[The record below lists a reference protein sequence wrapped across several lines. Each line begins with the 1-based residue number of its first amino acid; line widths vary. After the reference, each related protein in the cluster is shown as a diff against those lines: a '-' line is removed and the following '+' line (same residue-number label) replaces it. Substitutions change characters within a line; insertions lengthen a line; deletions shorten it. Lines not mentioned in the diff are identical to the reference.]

1 MHSTL
6 NLSTWTVGLAELY
19 SRNSTFILTPTRM
32 PTSNLIN
39 KEETKVA
46 AAGMRSISE
55 KNYRKVLQRRKY
67 YVYIRL
73 HTYYK
78 MYRLTFG
85 LPHGFNYMKFNH
97 KYNGCYNNSC
107 QRSFWYVRE
116 TGSQKFQR

>member
-1 MHSTL
+1 M

-55 KNYRKVLQRRKY
+55 KNLRKVLQRGID
-67 YVYIRL
+67 YVCIRL
-73 HTYYK
+73 HTYCK
-78 MYRLTFG
+78 MFYLLLVFHMGLT
-85 LPHGFNYMKFNH
+85 
-97 KYNGCYNNSC
+97 
-107 QRSFWYVRE
+107 
-116 TGSQKFQR
+116 T